1 MKKKK
6 TGHQERLDLCCNH
19 NTMQSIVDILGA
31 LLNIVVNVGVLP
43 GEPGKEMIASIYKME
58 MDPIVGSAL
67 ANLE

>member
-1 MKKKK
+1 
-6 TGHQERLDLCCNH
+6 
-19 NTMQSIVDILGA
+19 MQSIVDILGA

-43 GEPGKEMIASIYKME
+43 GEPGKEMIVSICKME